1 MGEKRGQRK
10 GDSTGDK
17 KGMDVRKGAL
27 LIRNEVW
34 KSKEE
39 KRKNTDLGMTVSSIH
54 TVNRNDFV

>member
-10 GDSTGDK
+10 GDSMGDK